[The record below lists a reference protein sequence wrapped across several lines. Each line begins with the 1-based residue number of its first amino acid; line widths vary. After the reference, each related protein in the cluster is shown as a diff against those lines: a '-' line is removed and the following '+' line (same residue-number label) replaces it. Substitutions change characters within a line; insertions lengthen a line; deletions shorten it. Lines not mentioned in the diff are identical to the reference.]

1 MNCKPSKNTRAD
13 NDLNSTGIVHGI
25 PPEVILE
32 APIPGY
38 GFFAR
43 LFSTAAMISHPHSY
57 LMASLAFGGYAVLA
71 FQSRL

>member
-32 APIPGY
+32 APILGY
-38 GFFAR
+38 GVF
-43 LFSTAAMISHPHSY
+43 
-57 LMASLAFGGYAVLA
+57 ASLSWFVSSLDE
-71 FQSRL
+71 LK